1 MGAGRGSFSTN
12 FVKAS
17 MKVNWN
23 FQIGGG
29 GGEGGGVKQKTLF
42 WGEYEYF
49 LEVHISWSTNKLT
62 L

>member
-1 MGAGRGSFSTN
+1 MGVGGGEGSFSTN

-29 GGEGGGVKQKTLF
+29 GGGGGGVKQKPLLL
-42 WGEYEYF
+42 GEYEYF
-49 LEVHISWSTNKLT
+49 LEVHIS
-62 L
+62 